1 MRMDADKCRVVRSSM
16 TRDEWIS
23 AFAHRVGVTAPGPE
37 TIEKILSLAA
47 EAAHGSERT
56 AAPIACYLAA
66 MSQRPLDELLQF
78 AAAIGPDGP
87 GQ

>member
-1 MRMDADKCRVVRSSM
+1 MWVVRSSM

-23 AFAHRVGVTAPGPE
+23 AFAERAGVTAPGPE
-37 TIEKILSLAA
+37 TIEKLLSLAA

-66 MSQRPLDELLQF
+66 MSRRSLDEVLQF
-78 AAAIGPDGP
+78 AAAIGPDEP
-87 GQ
+87 PQ

>member
-1 MRMDADKCRVVRSSM
+1 MDTDKCRVVRSSM

-23 AFAHRVGVTAPGPE
+23 AFAERVGVTAPGPE

-56 AAPIACYLAA
+56 AAPIACYIAA
-66 MSQRPLDELLQF
+66 MSRVPLDDVLQF
-78 AAAIGPDGP
+78 AAATGTDEPA
-87 GQ
+87 Q